1 MMVAVKLLKKKY
13 IANDCDPEY
22 ASAFAALDAEAAE
35 EFEKETATLRS
46 IKHPSLLIFFG
57 AGTADDGRLFMAT
70 EYLRLGALRGVL
82 LDHSRKVDWDTRNRI
97 ALQVAS
103 GCAHLHSL
111 SIVHRDLKVIHPPP
125 PQHTHIHTCC
135 LEFARQCRPIEWLRV
150 STQAEHCILS
160 LCGICENLTRVH
172 TLT

>member
-1 MMVAVKLLKKKY
+1 VWTAKWSNMMVAVKLLKKKY

-125 PQHTHIHTCC
+125 PPTHTHTH
-135 LEFARQCRPIEWLRV
+135 LLP
-150 STQAEHCILS
+150 
-160 LCGICENLTRVH
+160 
-172 TLT
+172 